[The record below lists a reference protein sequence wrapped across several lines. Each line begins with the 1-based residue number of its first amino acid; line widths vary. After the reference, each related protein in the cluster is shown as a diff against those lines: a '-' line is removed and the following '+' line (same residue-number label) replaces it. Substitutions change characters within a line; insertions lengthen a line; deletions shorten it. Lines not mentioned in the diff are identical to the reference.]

1 MYVEHGLLVPLRTM
15 AKAHVDCGVML
26 RVVEKVSTEYHTI
39 VVGMLNGAKKTE
51 ASLQRMKK
59 TAGNIAQ
66 MAGGG
71 LSSATE
77 GVGVSSSGLN
87 KIRQQVACD
96 VKSYIKEVRLILP
109 QEANCSCLESFEK
122 YVVGGLL

>member
-1 MYVEHGLLVPLRTM
+1 MKSKRKNTVKNMSNIKNFSWT
-15 AKAHVDCGVML
+15 
-26 RVVEKVSTEYHTI
+26 
-39 VVGMLNGAKKTE
+39 
-51 ASLQRMKK
+51 QRMKK
-59 TAGNIAQ
+59 TADNIAQ